1 MCSDSKD
8 SKHDNS
14 SSISDPMPFPRPC
27 QRAIIILVFMILV
40 NTIMFLI
47 SPNSPGRVREQY
59 RAKHHAFDD
68 VTDVIDDTSEHEY
81 DKDFDAST
89 NTSDRSREIFQ
100 SSV

>member
-1 MCSDSKD
+1 MRKNYKYDNSLFISDS
-8 SKHDNS
+8 
-14 SSISDPMPFPRPC
+14 MPFPRPC

-59 RAKHHAFDD
+59 RAKHHASAE

-89 NTSDRSREIFQ
+89 DISDRSGESFQ
-100 SSV
+100 SSVK